1 MTVPSLAS
9 LIAKLEAVKAEII
22 ANANVRDELDG
33 AGADAMQEAE
43 SDILSAI
50 DNLSSARFERRRADE
65 IETEVDHAQ
74 SYRDE
79 MKLRSWLDEGVS
91 CRF

>member
-9 LIAKLEAVKAEII
+9 LIAKLEAVKAEIV
-22 ANANVRDELDG
+22 ANAAMRDELDG

-50 DNLSSARFERRRADE
+50 DNLSGAQFERRRADE
-65 IETEVDHAQ
+65 IENEADHVQ
-74 SYRDE
+74 GCHDE